1 MIDKSDEQP
10 TSRFPIAIIGIGC
23 RLPGG
28 VQDTNS
34 FWRMLT
40 EQKDAVKEITSD
52 RWSISKFYHPEKGIP
67 GKTYAKW
74 AGLLDEIDQFDPEAF
89 GISPREAPHM
99 DPQQRLLLEVAWDA
113 IEDAGQLL
121 EDLSGSRTSVHIGI
135 STNDYAQL
143 QVFDQTDTQP
153 HSATGGAFSI
163 AANRISYCFNLNG
176 PSVAVDTACSSSL
189 VAVDL
194 ACSSLWHGETE
205 LALAGGVNTIISA
218 GPFIAFCSAT
228 MLSPTGR
235 CKTFDASA
243 DGFVRGEGAG
253 MVLLKPL
260 HHALRDRDPIHAVI
274 LATGVNQDART
285 SGITLPSLS
294 AQQSLLEEVYS
305 KAGLSAEDVFYVEAH
320 GTGTAVGDP
329 IEATAIGNALGRP
342 RRDGSRLLIGSVKTN
357 IGHLEAGA
365 GIAGLIKTCLVLS
378 HRQIPA
384 NLHFSSPNPNI
395 DTDALRLKFVSE
407 PTAVI
412 AGTDRLVAGVNSFG
426 FGGTN
431 AHVVMASVT
440 DVPKVPEELTPPEAG
455 RWLFPISARS
465 EDGLRQLARNYSEYL
480 AIAGNELSM
489 RDLCFTAS
497 NRRNHFHHRLAIP
510 AETKDELCDLL
521 RAFSAGEK
529 RRACA
534 HRVAFA
540 GSDAAGPAFVFS
552 GQGPQWWGMGRE
564 LLASNETFR
573 QVLEQVD
580 REIQCLGNWSLL
592 EELARDEEHSRMH
605 DTAVAQPALFA
616 LQVGLVK
623 VLEEWG
629 IRPAV
634 VVGHSVGEV
643 AAAHVSGALDL
654 ATATRVIFHRGRCM
668 AAAPGGKMLA
678 LGVSA
683 EEARLLIEP
692 FGQRVSLAAHNGP
705 ESVTLSGD
713 ADCLEALAERFSDG
727 ATFCRF
733 LPVQYAFHSAQ
744 MEAIRGEL
752 LSALT
757 GIEPCK
763 TTVDMV
769 STVTA
774 TMINGEDLDRN
785 YWWKNV
791 RQAVQFS
798 SALNAVVERG
808 HRVFIELSPHPVLA
822 ASMTQIFARFRD
834 RCEHIPTLRRD
845 TPDNLQ
851 LLTTLGA
858 IFTVG
863 NPINWTRFWPE
874 GGNCIRL
881 PGYPWQ
887 RQRYWHE
894 PEKSRRFR
902 MAEIFH
908 PLLGESSAEQNRYWA
923 VRLDANQFPY
933 FSDHKVRN
941 QIVFPASAY
950 IEMALAASRELFG
963 DPGIVETVQYVKALT
978 LGNDNWHTELRL
990 TYMDT
995 DGAFTVTSQDVGD
1008 SHSEWTTHC
1017 TGYLRKHDG
1026 SGEQRSA
1033 GGRETLEE
1041 ISDSWSKQDVYDKF
1055 REVGLN
1061 YGAAFQGIDKILIGS
1076 QGVEGEV
1083 AAPTEITDLDKYL
1096 LHPAVLDSCF
1106 QVILGAIPEDLE
1118 AERVYLPI
1126 RVGRVE
1132 AWKAAT
1138 GPLSVRVELQRI
1150 DAKELVCN
1158 LRLFDSDGELVATI
1172 DGFNCQAIVA
1182 NEAFAPANLV
1192 YDVGWEVKALQADHA
1207 SEPPAFLDS
1216 VEAAHEVICGRS
1228 RARFAVVEEHLR
1240 DAHRALDALAG
1251 AHVRESLQELGL
1263 DWTPRTKIDPAQAIE
1278 DLSIAPRHRQVFLRL
1293 LEVLADQGQLRTT
1306 DEGAW
1311 QVTDSG
1317 SKETSQEL
1325 FREVCHRHP
1334 QGYSE
1339 LMLVQRC
1346 GSRLASILSGK
1357 TDPLDVLFKQDKNQV
1372 AEHFYQDSPSFVHY
1386 NALVANSVET
1396 AVAAAPLDRIFRI
1409 LEIGAG
1415 TGGLTTHILP
1425 VLRPESTE
1433 YIFTDISSFFFD
1445 SARKKFQ
1452 DFDFVD
1458 YRTLDIEQALEGQ
1471 QIATGEFDLILAS
1484 DVLHACRDL
1493 REALGHIHSLL
1504 APGGML
1510 LFLEADQALGWV
1522 DIIFGL
1528 TEGWWRFQD
1537 HDIRP
1542 DHPLI
1547 NRERWTELLQDVGF
1561 TGAIP
1566 MPIEN
1571 EDSSAGQVVMRAR
1584 KPLSSVDRQQV
1595 SAVLASESSPTGHW
1609 LVFADEGRLAKSVSE
1624 ELMRME
1630 HCVTK
1635 VSVGARF
1642 AQQGELE
1649 FTLPTAD
1656 PSAMEQLMSALR
1668 KMAVP
1673 VTGVLY
1679 CWPLAAPSLD
1689 EEERAV
1695 PADAEGLTCYAP
1707 MHLLQRWEQ
1716 AGLDL
1721 PSQLLIVTRNAQPND
1736 TVSQPPEISQ
1746 VPSLGLGRVIGMEFP
1761 QLHCRLVDLQED
1773 RQDFEATA
1781 ILHEIGLEDGE
1792 SEVLWRGGMRY
1803 AARVQRA
1810 GRPMLRIDPA
1820 ASQPPH
1826 FRLLPSDTGV
1836 IDRVGFR
1843 ELERQP
1849 PGPGQV
1855 EIRVRAAGLNFRDV
1869 LKALGLYPS
1878 DGGDFLLLGDECAG
1892 EITAVGPGVLDYASG
1907 DRVLAIAPGSFGSY
1921 ARSRVEAIVAMPA
1934 GMTFEDAVTIPIAFL
1949 TAYYSLHWLAQIQ
1962 AGDKVLIQAAAGG
1975 VGLAALQIAKLAGAE
1990 VFATAGTPEKRELL
2004 RNLGAD
2010 HVMNSRTLEFADE
2023 IKALTGGRGVDIV
2036 LNSIAGEAI
2045 RKGIDCLAPYGRF
2058 LELGKR
2064 DIYQDSK
2071 LGLWGFRSNI
2081 SFHAIDLS
2089 RVIAHRPEVVR
2100 QLLKRIVEHVEL
2112 GEFSALP
2119 LRTFPLNR
2127 IVEAFRYMAQARHTG
2142 KIVISMEGG
2151 GPVLVEKRL
2160 PTKITIDGNARYLIT
2175 GGLGG
2180 FGLKVA
2186 EWLVEKGARHLV
2198 LVGRSGAA
2206 STEAQQAVA
2215 GLEQGGAVVDVQR
2228 VDVSD
2233 AAQTDTM
2240 VAELTREGPP
2250 LKGIFH
2256 AAMVIDDGVLLQL
2269 DQVRFR
2275 RVMAPKVDGCWNLH
2289 CASLGQPLD
2298 YFVLFSSVSAIIGNP
2313 GQANYAAANAFLDGF
2328 AHYRRARGLPA
2339 LSVNWGRITGAG
2351 YAERNLEVAANL
2363 DKRGFLGVS
2372 TARATRMLDTL
2383 LAQDVT
2389 NVGVVPIDWSRQ
2401 VNLPPKFTR
2410 VMTQAGAHGGD
2421 EQQGQV
2427 RARILQAPPA
2437 EQPELVKQYVAQ
2449 LISRI
2454 LGIPE
2459 DRLDD
2464 ERPLT
2469 ELGLDSLMGVE
2480 LINKLENEV
2489 DVRIP
2494 NSELMKNPAAL
2505 QLTEIV
2511 MRELGI
2517 DAKAYVGEGKIKPIA
2532 SAKSPGL
2539 CLEQLRGAQGPEKP
2553 LYCFHASDGDIT
2565 VYKPLA
2571 SALDPALPVYGVRSP
2586 FLSPDFDGEVA
2597 DAAALSRLYAAEIR
2611 AYQPTGPYRLLG
2623 FSYGGLFA
2631 VMVAGLLEEQ
2641 GETVEFVGVVDVDPS
2656 WTDSNGNRDEII
2668 TDLILSLRDH
2678 LAGVTGNRA
2687 EAAEDGDESIRS
2699 LIGDVMKSTPEERLP
2714 LLYEWLSRD
2723 RTFSK
2728 LLSDELLNALI
2739 AAFDRHIS
2747 LVPGIKLPVVDA
2759 KIHCWWS
2766 SSEDLTKRSQARDWN
2781 RFSKS
2786 GLCEEMLDGGHWD
2799 IMSAPLIDRIA
2810 DGIETAVGLNDD
2822 QVAMTLSEGAG

>member
-1 MIDKSDEQP
+1 MIDKRNAQP
-10 TSRFPIAIIGIGC
+10 PSRFPIAIIGIGC

-28 VQDTNS
+28 VKDTNS

-52 RWSISKFYHPEKGIP
+52 RWSITKFYHPEKGIP

-113 IEDAGQLL
+113 IEDAGQVL

-143 QVFDQTDTQP
+143 QVFDQTDTKP

-194 ACSSLWHGETE
+194 ACSSLWRGETE
-205 LALAGGVNTIISA
+205 LALAGGVNTIISV
-218 GPFIAFCSAT
+218 GSFIAFCSAT

-235 CKTFDASA
+235 CKAFDASA

-260 HHALRDRDPIHAVI
+260 HHALRDKDPIHAVI
-274 LATGVNQDART
+274 LATAVNQDGRT

-329 IEATAIGNALGRP
+329 IEAAAIGNALGRP
-342 RRDGSRLLIGSVKTN
+342 RQDGSRLLIGSVKTN

-365 GIAGLIKTCLVLS
+365 GIAGLIKTSLVLS

-384 NLHFSSPNPNI
+384 NLHFSSPNPKI
-395 DTDALRLKFVSE
+395 DTDALSLEFVSE
-407 PTAVI
+407 PTAVV
-412 AGTDRLVAGVNSFG
+412 AGTDRLIAGVNSFG

-440 DVPKVPEELTPPEAG
+440 DMPKVPEESTPPEGG
-455 RWLFPISARS
+455 RWLFPLSARS
-465 EDGLRQLARNYSEYL
+465 EDGLRQLARDFSEYL
-480 AIAGNELSM
+480 AIARNDLSI

-497 NRRNHFHHRLAIP
+497 TRRNHFHHRLAIP
-510 AETKDELCDLL
+510 TKTKDELRDLL
-521 RAFSAGEK
+521 RAFSAGET
-529 RRACA
+529 RRACS
-534 HRVAFA
+534 HRVALT

-580 REIQCLGNWSLL
+580 REIQRLGDWSLL
-592 EELARDEEHSRMH
+592 EEMAKDEEHSRMH

-623 VLEEWG
+623 VLGEWG

-643 AAAHVSGALDL
+643 AAAHISGALDL
-654 ATATRVIFHRGRCM
+654 ATAARVIFHRGRCM

-678 LGVSA
+678 LGVTA
-683 EEARLLIEP
+683 EEARFLIEP

-744 MEAIRGEL
+744 MDAIQGEL

-774 TMINGEDLDRN
+774 TMINGEDLDHN
-785 YWWKNV
+785 YWWENV
-791 RQAVQFS
+791 RQAVQFT

-822 ASMTQIFARFRD
+822 ASLTQIFARFRD

-851 LLTTLGA
+851 LLTSLGA
-858 IFTVG
+858 VFAVG
-863 NPINWTRFWPE
+863 IPINWTRFWPE
-874 GGNCIRL
+874 GGNCVRL

-933 FSDHKVRN
+933 FRDHKVRSL
-941 QIVFPASAY
+941 IVFPASAY

-963 DPGIVETVQYVKALT
+963 APGIVETVQFVKALT
-978 LGNDNWHTELRL
+978 LGDDNWRTELRL
-990 TYMDT
+990 TYLDT
-995 DGAFTVTSQDVGD
+995 DGAFTVTSRDVD
-1008 SHSEWTTHC
+1008 DAHSEWTTHC
-1017 TGYLRKHDG
+1017 TGYLRKRDG
-1026 SGEQRSA
+1026 SGERQFA
-1033 GGRETLEE
+1033 KGRETLEDVCE
-1041 ISDSWSKQDVYDKF
+1041 SWSKQEIYDRF

-1083 AAPTEITDLDKYL
+1083 AAPAEIVDLDKYL
-1096 LHPAVLDSCF
+1096 LHPGVLDSCF
-1106 QVILGAIPEDLE
+1106 QVVLCTVPKDLE

-1158 LRLFDSDGELVATI
+1158 LRLFDSGGELVATI
-1172 DGFNCQAIVA
+1172 DEFNCQAIVA
-1182 NEAFAPANLV
+1182 NEAFTTANLV
-1192 YDVGWEVKALQADHA
+1192 YDVGWEVKLSQANHA
-1207 SEPPAFLDS
+1207 SEPPTFLDS
-1216 VEAAHEVICGRS
+1216 VEAAHQAICDRV
-1228 RARFAVVEEHLR
+1228 RDRFTAIENQLF
-1240 DAHRALDALAG
+1240 DGNRALDALAS
-1251 AHVRESLQELGL
+1251 AHVREALQELGQ
-1263 DWTPRTKIDPAQAIE
+1263 DWTSGTRIDLSRTIE
-1278 DLSIAPRHRQVFLRL
+1278 YLSIAPRHRKVFSRL
-1293 LEVLADQGQLRTT
+1293 LEILAEQGQLRATG
-1306 DEGAW
+1306 DGGW
-1311 QVTDSG
+1311 QVTDG
-1317 SKETSQEL
+1317 GPRRTSQEL
-1325 FREVCHRHP
+1325 FREVGH
-1334 QGYSE
+1334 GYPERFSE

-1346 GSRLASILSGK
+1346 GSQLAAILSGK
-1357 TDPLDVLFKQDKNQV
+1357 ADPLDLLFGKDKSQV
-1372 AEHFYQDSPSFVHY
+1372 AEHLYQDSPSFVHY
-1386 NALVANSVET
+1386 NAVVANCVET
-1396 AVAAAPLDRIFRI
+1396 AVAAAPPDRRFRI

-1415 TGGLTTHILP
+1415 TGGLTTHVLP

-1433 YIFTDISSFFFD
+1433 YVFTDLSSSFFD
-1445 SARKKFQ
+1445 TARKKFQ
-1452 DFDFVD
+1452 DYDFVD
-1458 YRTLDIEQALEGQ
+1458 FRTLDIERTLEGQ
-1471 QIATGEFDLILAS
+1471 EIAIGEFDLILAS
-1484 DVLHACRDL
+1484 DVLHACQDL
-1493 REALGHIHSLL
+1493 RATLGRIHSLL
-1504 APGGML
+1504 APGGTL
-1510 LFLEADQALGWV
+1510 LFLEVEHAYGWV

-1547 NRERWTELLQDVGF
+1547 TGERWTELLQDVGF
-1561 TGAIP
+1561 IGAVP
-1566 MPIEN
+1566 MRIEKGGAA
-1571 EDSSAGQVVMRAR
+1571 AGQVIMRAR
-1584 KPLSSVDRQQV
+1584 KPLSNIGQQPASMV
-1595 SAVLASESSPTGHW
+1595 PASESRQTGHW
-1609 LVFADEGRLAKSVSE
+1609 LVFADEGGLAKSVSD
-1624 ELMRME
+1624 ELTHFGHR
-1630 HCVTK
+1630 VTR
-1635 VSVGARF
+1635 VVVGMQFARK
-1642 AQQGELE
+1642 GEFE
-1649 FTLPTAD
+1649 FTLPASD
-1656 PSAMEQLMSALR
+1656 PLAMEQLVSALR
-1668 KMAVP
+1668 EMDAT

-1679 CWPLAAPSLD
+1679 CWPLVAPSLD
-1689 EEERAV
+1689 DEGVV

-1707 MHLLQRWEQ
+1707 MHLLQAWEQ

-1721 PSQLLIVTRNAQPND
+1721 PSRLMIVTRNAQPND
-1736 TVSQPPEISQ
+1736 TVSRPPEILQ
-1746 VPSLGLGRVIGMEFP
+1746 VPSLGLGRVIEREFP
-1761 QLHCRLVDLQED
+1761 QMLCRLVDLQED
-1773 RQDFEATA
+1773 RQDLEAA
-1781 ILHEIGLEDGE
+1781 AVLHEVAQGDDET
-1792 SEVLWRGGMRY
+1792 EVLWRGGVRY

-1810 GRPMLRIDPA
+1810 GRPMLEVDPA
-1820 ASQPPH
+1820 ASRPPH
-1826 FRLLPSDTGV
+1826 FRLFPSDTGV

-1892 EITAVGPGVLDYASG
+1892 EITAVGPGVLDYAPG

-1934 GMTFEDAVTIPIAFL
+1934 GMTFENAVTIPIAFL

-2045 RKGIDCLAPYGRF
+2045 RKGIDSLAPYGRF

-2071 LGLWGFRSNI
+2071 FGLWGFRSNI

-2100 QLLKRIVEHVEL
+2100 RLLKRIVEHMER

-2119 LRTFPLNR
+2119 LRTFPLGR

-2151 GPVLVEKRL
+2151 GPVRVEKRL

-2198 LVGRSGAA
+2198 LIGRSGVAT
-2206 STEAQQAVA
+2206 TEARQAVVA
-2215 GLEQGGAVVDVQR
+2215 LKQKGAVVDVR
-2228 VDVSD
+2228 GVDVSD
-2233 AAQTDTM
+2233 AARTNAM
-2240 VAELTREGPP
+2240 MIELTGEGPP

-2269 DQVRFR
+2269 DHKRFR

-2289 CASLGQPLD
+2289 RSSLGQPLD
-2298 YFVLFSSVSAIIGNP
+2298 CFVLFSSISTVLGNP

-2328 AHYRRARGLPA
+2328 AHYRRALGLPA
-2339 LSVNWGRITGAG
+2339 LSVNWGRIAGAG
-2351 YAERNLEVAANL
+2351 YVDRNREVAANL
-2363 DKRGFLGVS
+2363 DKLGFLGVS
-2372 TARATRMLDTL
+2372 AARATRVLDTL
-2383 LAQDVT
+2383 LAQGVT
-2389 NVGVVPIDWSRQ
+2389 NVVVAPVDWSRQ
-2401 VNLPPKFTR
+2401 GGLPPKFSH
-2410 VMTQAGAHGGD
+2410 VIVQAGTRGGE
-2421 EQQGQV
+2421 EQQRGEV
-2427 RARILQAPPA
+2427 RARILQALPA
-2437 EQPELVKQYVAQ
+2437 EQPELVKQYVTQ

-2464 ERPLT
+2464 ERPLA
-2469 ELGLDSLMGVE
+2469 ELGLDSLMVVE

-2494 NSELMKNPAAL
+2494 TSELMKNPAAL

-2517 DAKAYVGEGKIKPIA
+2517 EAKASAGEGKVKRLA
-2532 SAKSPGL
+2532 SAKSQSL
-2539 CLEQLRGAQGPEKP
+2539 CLKEVRAGQGSENP
-2553 LYCFHASDGDIT
+2553 LYCFHAADGDIT

-2586 FLSPDFDGEVA
+2586 FLSPDFDREVA

-2611 AYQPTGPYRLLG
+2611 AYQPTGPYRVLG
-2623 FSYGGLFA
+2623 FSYGSLFA

-2641 GETVEFVGVVDVDPS
+2641 GETVEFVGVIDGDPT
-2656 WTDSNGNRDEII
+2656 WPDSSDNRDEIV

-2678 LAGVTGNRA
+2678 LSAVTGTLEA
-2687 EAAEDGDESIRS
+2687 AAEDSHESIRS
-2699 LIGDVMKSTPEERLP
+2699 LIRDAMKATPEERLA
-2714 LLYEWLSRD
+2714 LLVEGLSKD
-2723 RTFSK
+2723 QTFSK
-2728 LLSDELLNALI
+2728 LLTDELLDTVI

-2747 LVPGIKLPVVDA
+2747 LIPGIKLPVVDA

-2766 SSEDLTKRSQARDWN
+2766 SSEDLTKRSQARNWN

-2786 GLCEEMLDGGHWD
+2786 GLCEETLDGGHWA
-2799 IMSAPLIDRIA
+2799 IMSAPLINRIA
-2810 DGIETAVGLNDD
+2810 DGIETAVDLNDD
-2822 QVAMTLSEGAG
+2822 QVAMTMSGGAG